1 MRAHTLLMITG
12 GVALAGAVALS
23 TVQAAAPRTAAAPQ
37 GLQPVSAFAS
47 IADTK
52 ARSQALFVEAG
63 KVIQHP
69 RCLNCHPADR
79 TPTQGM
85 KMIPHNPPMQGGQS
99 GHGVPGL
106 PCLSCHHEKNVPAM
120 GDRIRSV
127 PGDPKW
133 ALAPIE
139 MAWQGR
145 SLGQIC
151 TQIQDPARNGG
162 KTLAELHHHM
172 AEDHLVGWGWN
183 PGAGREPAPGDQKRF
198 GELIKAWIDTG
209 AACPA

>member
-1 MRAHTLLMITG
+1 MRAHSILMLAG
-12 GVALAGAVALS
+12 VVALTGAVALS
-23 TVQAAAPRTAAAPQ
+23 TGQAVALKTASAPQ
-37 GLQPVSAFAS
+37 TLKPVSAFAAIS
-47 IADTK
+47 DTR

-85 KMIPHNPPMQGGQS
+85 MMKAHNPPMRAGEA

-106 PCLSCHHEKNVPAM
+106 PCLSCHHAKNVPAM
-120 GDRIRSV
+120 GETIRSV

-133 ALAPIE
+133 ALAPQE

-151 TQIQDPARNGG
+151 AQIKDPARNGG